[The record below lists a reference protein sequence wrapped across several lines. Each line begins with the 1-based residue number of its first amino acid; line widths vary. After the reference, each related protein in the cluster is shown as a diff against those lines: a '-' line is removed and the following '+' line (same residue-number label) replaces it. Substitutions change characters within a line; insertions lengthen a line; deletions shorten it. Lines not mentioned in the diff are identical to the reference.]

1 VQDAETHHME
11 EMEKVEK
18 EKMELS
24 DKLNTMI
31 KQEAT
36 LSAKVGHFLSQ
47 GRPLSQPRYGTA
59 TAGVALPQLV

>member
-36 LSAKVGHFLSQ
+36 LSAKVGHSLSQ
-47 GRPLSQPRYGTA
+47 GRPLSQPR
-59 TAGVALPQLV
+59 